1 MPEVAVIDA
10 MEDILRD
17 AGVYDEIKQT
27 LFLAVNSA
35 MKKQKPILKNAKV
48 KEFGSTTDGENICV
62 YAWLIF

>member
-27 LFLAVNSA
+27 LFLAVN
-35 MKKQKPILKNAKV
+35 KNAKV